1 MLHEPSVVRG
11 EWPVEFLVK
20 LAIIGFFIW
29 AAWTLS
35 QPRCLFTV
43 RIVGGEP
50 TASTGVVTQAF
61 LGHVRELCREY
72 SVERGSIRGLV
83 RGPRI
88 SLSFSREIPTEARQ
102 ALRNW
107 WAISGWLAVPRR
119 QCK

>member
-1 MLHEPSVVRG
+1 
-11 EWPVEFLVK
+11 VELLVK
-20 LAIIGFFIW
+20 LAILGFFGW
-29 AAWTLS
+29 AVWAVS

-50 TASTGVVTQAF
+50 IAAKGVVTPAF
-61 LGHVRELCREY
+61 IGHVRDLCREY
-72 SVERGSIRGLV
+72 SLEHGSIRGLA

-88 SLSFSREIPTEARQ
+88 SLAFSREIPTEARQ

-119 QCK
+119 SRK

>member
-1 MLHEPSVVRG
+1 M
-11 EWPVEFLVK
+11 K
-20 LAIIGFFIW
+20 LAILGFF
-29 AAWTLS
+29 AWVVWKVI

-50 TASTGVVTQAF
+50 TVSTGAVTPAF

-72 SVERGSIRGLV
+72 SFDRGSIRGVV

-88 SLSFSREIPTEARQ
+88 SLAFSQEIPTEARQ

-119 QCK
+119 CK